1 MAQTRIDELNILGNK
16 NSSEVFDREEFI
28 DHYFDSMQISE
39 KQKKDRINA
48 AKDIFDAVLLFLMW
62 CENAPERVQ
71 EEDILRSFENM
82 YKEVIYQHAEPDE
95 YIDRYVPMFISNLIM
110 VTLDHQGEDYFYS
123 VERAAFNSANEA
135 NTIMNHV
142 DHENAKALGYKN
154 KTWMAEVDD
163 RTRPDH
169 LEMNGWTIPIDDWFI
184 FDDCMGLFPHDY
196 ANLSQRQLANCR
208 CSLMFS

>member
-16 NSSEVFDREEFI
+16 NSSDVFDREEFI

-39 KQKKDRINA
+39 KQKKDRIDA

-71 EEDILRSFENM
+71 EEDTLRSFENM

-123 VERAAFNSANEA
+123 VERAAFNSVNEA
-135 NTIMNHV
+135 NTVMNHV
-142 DHENAKALGYKN
+142 DLENAKALGYKN

-208 CSLMFS
+208 CSLTFS